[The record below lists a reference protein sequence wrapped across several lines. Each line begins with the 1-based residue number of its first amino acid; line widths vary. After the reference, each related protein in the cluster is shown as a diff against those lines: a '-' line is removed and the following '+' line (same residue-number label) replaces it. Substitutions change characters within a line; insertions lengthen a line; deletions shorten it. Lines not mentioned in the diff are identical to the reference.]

1 MLNALADQAA
11 IAIERITLAGAVDQA
26 RLLAETE
33 KLRGALLTSIS
44 HDLRT
49 PLATILGSVTAL
61 RSFGERYDAA
71 ARDEVLGSVQTEAER
86 LNRFVGNLLD
96 MMRLEA
102 GSLAP
107 KRELLD
113 LAEAV
118 GTALRRTAALLVHHS
133 VETRLPD
140 DLPMVQLDH
149 VLFEQVL
156 VNLLDNAAKYA
167 PQGSLIRI
175 EAAET
180 PEGGIVLTVADH
192 GPGIP
197 PDRRQSVF
205 DRFYRLDVNDSSPA
219 GTGLGLAICRG
230 FVDAMGGRIH
240 VEDAPG
246 GGAAFVISLPET
258 LIHVEPLRD

>member
-1 MLNALADQAA
+1 
-11 IAIERITLAGAVDQA
+11 
-26 RLLAETE
+26 
-33 KLRGALLTSIS
+33 
-44 HDLRT
+44 
-49 PLATILGSVTAL
+49 LGSVTAL
-61 RSFGERYDAA
+61 RSFGARYDDA

-118 GTALRRTAALLVHHS
+118 GTALRRTAALLAGHR
-133 VETRLPD
+133 VETHLPD
-140 DLPMVQLDH
+140 DLPMVRLDH

-167 PQGSLIRI
+167 PKGSNIRI
-175 EAAET
+175 EARET
-180 PEGGIVLTVADH
+180 PDGGVRLSVADQ

-197 PDRRQSVF
+197 PDRRASIF
-205 DRFYRLDVNDSSPA
+205 ERFYRLDVSDSSPS
-219 GTGLGLAICRG
+219 GTGLGLAICWG
-230 FVDAMGGRIH
+230 FVEAMGGRIQ

-246 GGAAFVISLPET
+246 GGAAFVISIPET